1 VQFMLTT
8 YDPILSQWSQYLS
21 YGTAIEILRRRQ
33 DMAGVANL
41 MEGFKRQEG
50 LVLERQGTEEI
61 NQRNRTIFS
70 GSSVGNGNGAYGFG
84 YWGY

>member
-1 VQFMLTT
+1 MLTT
-8 YDPILSQWSQYLS
+8 DDPILSQWSQYLS

-61 NQRNRTIFS
+61 NSRNRTVFS
-70 GSSVGNGNGAYGFG
+70 GSTPSQGWNQSWTWGG
-84 YWGY
+84 Y